1 MHLEFVSVPTV
12 DDKRFS
18 VKKKKREIKLETW
31 ANCTTMCNEAESW
44 CFFGNYKALNLVTC

>member
-18 VKKKKREIKLETW
+18 VKKKKERNKIRNMSKLYD
-31 ANCTTMCNEAESW
+31 N
-44 CFFGNYKALNLVTC
+44 V

>member
-18 VKKKKREIKLETW
+18 VKKKKREIKLET
-31 ANCTTMCNEAESW
+31 
-44 CFFGNYKALNLVTC
+44 